1 MTDVHSREVRSHNM
15 ASIKSKDTKPEI
27 MVRKFLFSKGFRFRV
42 NVKSLP
48 GKPDIVLKKYRTV
61 IFVNGCF
68 WHGHEGCKYFVIPQ
82 TRTEWWMEKI
92 RKNKE
97 RDSEE
102 REKLRNAGWNIIVVW
117 ECQLKPKQRED
128 TLSGI
133 ESLLQQFFLNM
144 NRKKVVADYP
154 FPMVAEPEEEYKR
167 AGNGEH

>member
-15 ASIKSKDTKPEI
+15 ASIKNKDTKPEI

-117 ECQLKPKQRED
+117 ECQLKPKQREA

-144 NRKKVVADYP
+144 NRKKVVADYL

-167 AGNGEH
+167 AGNKDY